1 MKRNFTPLS
10 FICVIALSTSFQVC
24 ADFSYHAEI
33 PKDSKV
39 STDYLEKRKALGAA
53 ALDAESWQRQLDAEK
68 ARKVAEEA
76 RRENEKQMKC
86 QQQEYQ
92 QQQYLQ
98 RPGVGNTKNSYS
110 AQDPCAASIGIDIP
124 VY

>member
-1 MKRNFTPLS
+1 MMKRNFTSLS
-10 FICVIALSTSFQVC
+10 FICVIALSTSFQVW

-39 STDYLEKRKALGAA
+39 STDYLEKRKALGAS
-53 ALDAESWQRQLDAEK
+53 ALDAQSWQRQLDAEK
-68 ARKVAEEA
+68 ARKDAEEV

-92 QQQYLQ
+92 Q
-98 RPGVGNTKNSYS
+98 RPRVGNTNNSYS